1 MGSLFQAGLEV
12 SVAAPGP
19 VPDLTA
25 GLGRRTGSRFE
36 VREPSSVLVR
46 SPPAFTHGILPLH
59 CNQLQLQP
67 LTPPGRLFCF
77 FIQCLCASVSFLSSL
92 FFFSLSFFFPQWLL
106 LALPPLFHCLLQIVS
121 IIFFIHLSAGCF
133 PPATVGLHNVI
144 SFTR

>member
-25 GLGRRTGSRFE
+25 GLGRHTGSRFE

-46 SPPAFTHGILPLH
+46 SPPAFAHGILPLH

-92 FFFSLSFFFPQWLL
+92 FFFFTFIFLSSVAPASSSTPVPLSPPDSEYHFLHPSLCRLL
-106 LALPPLFHCLLQIVS
+106 STSHS
-121 IIFFIHLSAGCF
+121 GSA
-133 PPATVGLHNVI
+133 
-144 SFTR
+144 